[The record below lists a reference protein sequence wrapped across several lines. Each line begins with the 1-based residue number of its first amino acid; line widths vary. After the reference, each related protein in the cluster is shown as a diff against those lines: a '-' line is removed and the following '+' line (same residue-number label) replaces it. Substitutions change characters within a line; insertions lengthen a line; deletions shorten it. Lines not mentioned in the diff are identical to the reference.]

1 MKVKLPLLTLL
12 LLSIIF
18 CLSFGKAIIP
28 IWLCAVIVVVSVI
41 ILVYWLLYTI
51 DISKTFAEKKFIELN
66 EKIANSTTAITD
78 TYLESQEKH
87 LEVVQSYFSNL
98 NQLIEKSSNL
108 LNETISTETK
118 NLLGNIESQ
127 ENNNNKRYEK
137 LLEEFSVLK
146 KTLESDYSQLSSALS
161 CSTEKIS
168 ELGENVHTAITKESE
183 LTRDCLSNTTKR
195 VEENIVAHTN
205 TNKKDSDEAFKVL
218 ITSLHKYLETI
229 SALLSGKSD
238 DINSSLIKVQSGLS
252 EHVSQSEG
260 NLLENVNKIIVVAVE
275 SIQKQIDSLAQET
288 NANHESMKS
297 SAINLAEKSD
307 AIIGQVT
314 QVSDDIVKQVKLFNE
329 DIQKRTETRI
339 ASSQTSIESSIEKIE
354 QSSKESYDLLMKS
367 SQTQGETIKEAID
380 SIELKTNSIEEAIA
394 NSTGNLLARVES
406 VNDRVNSTEG
416 KIDGRLI
423 ETKNAI
429 KQNIDSIVKEVE
441 LSLTERIES
450 SEKRSKESYDLL
462 MKSSQTQGETIKEAI
477 DSIELKTNSIEEAI
491 ANSTGNL
498 LARVESVNDRVNSTE
513 GKIDGRLIETKNA
526 IKQNIDSIV
535 KEVELSLTERIESSE
550 KRSKELADFL
560 NESNTE
566 QFDSVQKSIITI
578 QEQGAGVSNLISN
591 NIKESDKAT
600 ELFLQKIDEQ
610 YDSLNKNLE
619 SVQIKT
625 QNIEESVSTLVEKD
639 NNNLLISSVKS
650 VVGEIKSLISNTVS
664 DLNNQFLD
672 SQISQ
677 ETTNNELSKLQTL
690 LRTVLLS
697 LEKSHEEGS
706 RRNGQPNNSNG
717 NPNRTEKISD
727 KETGNTV
734 INQFKSD
741 KLIKSTM
748 RDSSD
753 TIIYE
758 MEYVNDKIV
767 RSKNYDKKGKLNL
780 EQTYYDNGQ
789 VHYRIEFTSS
799 GKKTTEFDINGKKK

>member
-1 MKVKLPLLTLL
+1 MKVKLFLLTIL

-51 DISKTFAEKKFIELN
+51 DISKTFAEKKFVEIDEM
-66 EKIANSTTAITD
+66 IANNATAITE
-78 TYLESQEKH
+78 TYLESQEKQ
-87 LEVVQSYFSNL
+87 LETVLSYYSNL

-108 LNETISTETK
+108 LKETISTETK

-127 ENNNNKRYEK
+127 ENNNNNRYEK

-146 KTLESDYSQLSSALS
+146 KTLESNYSQLSSALS
-161 CSTEKIS
+161 NSTEKIS
-168 ELGENVHTAITKESE
+168 EIGENMHTAITKESE
-183 LTRDCLSNTTKR
+183 LTRDCLNNTTKR

-205 TNKKDSDEAFKVL
+205 TNKKDSDEAVRVL

-252 EHVSQSEG
+252 EHVSQSES

-288 NANHESMKS
+288 NANHESIKS

-314 QVSDDIVKQVKLFNE
+314 QVSDEIVKQVKLFNE
-329 DIQKRTETRI
+329 DIQKKTETKI
-339 ASSQTSIESSIEKIE
+339 ASSQTSLESSIEKIE
-354 QSSKESYDLLMKS
+354 QSSKESYELLMKS
-367 SQTQGETIKEAID
+367 AQTQGETIKDAID
-380 SIELKTNSIEEAIA
+380 SIELKTNSIEETIT

-423 ETKNAI
+423 ETENTI

-441 LSLTERIES
+441 LSLTE
-450 SEKRSKESYDLL
+450 K
-462 MKSSQTQGETIKEAI
+462 
-477 DSIELKTNSIEEAI
+477 
-491 ANSTGNL
+491 
-498 LARVESVNDRVNSTE
+498 
-513 GKIDGRLIETKNA
+513 
-526 IKQNIDSIV
+526 
-535 KEVELSLTERIESSE
+535 IESSE

-566 QFDSVQKSIITI
+566 QFCSVQKSIIAI
-578 QEQGAGVSNLISN
+578 QEQGAGVSNLINN

-610 YDSLNKNLE
+610 YDSLNKNLGA
-619 SVQIKT
+619 VQIKT
-625 QNIEESVSTLVEKD
+625 QNIEESVSALVEKG

-677 ETTNNELSKLQTL
+677 ETTNNELSKLQAL

-697 LEKSHEEGS
+697 LEKNHEVNS
-706 RRNGQPNNSNG
+706 QRNGQPNNSNG

-734 INQFKSD
+734 INQFKD
-741 KLIKSTM
+741 GKLIKSTM
-748 RDSSD
+748 NDSGG

-758 MEYVNDKIV
+758 MEYLNDKIV
-767 RSKNYDKKGKLNL
+767 RSRNYDKRGKLNL

-789 VHYRIEFTSS
+789 VHYRNEFTSS

>member
-1 MKVKLPLLTLL
+1 MKVKSLLLTIL
-12 LLSIIF
+12 LLSVLF
-18 CLSFGKAIIP
+18 GLSIGRTIVP
-28 IWLCAVIVVVSVI
+28 IWLCAVIVIVSVV
-41 ILVYWLLYTI
+41 ILVYWLLYTM
-51 DISKTFAEKKFIELN
+51 DISKTIAEKKFAEID
-66 EKIANSTTAITD
+66 EKIANSTTTITD
-78 TYLESQEKH
+78 SFIESQEKQ
-87 LEVVQSYFSNL
+87 LEAVQLYYNNL
-98 NQLIEKSSNL
+98 SQLIEKCSNL
-108 LNETISTETK
+108 LKETISAETK
-118 NLLGNIESQ
+118 NLLGNMESQ
-127 ENNNNKRYEK
+127 ENNNNKRNEK
-137 LLEEFSVLK
+137 LLVELSILK
-146 KTLESDYSQLSSALS
+146 KNIESNSSQLSNDLS
-161 CSTEKIS
+161 SSTVKLS
-168 ELGENVHTAITKESE
+168 EIGENLHTAITKENE
-183 LTRDCLSNTTKR
+183 ITRDCLSNTTKR

-205 TNKKDSDEAFKVL
+205 TNKKDSDEAVRVL
-218 ITSLHKYLETI
+218 ITSLRKYLETI

-252 EHVSQSEG
+252 EHVSQSES
-260 NLLENVNKIIVVAVE
+260 NLLENVNKIIVFTVE

-288 NANHESMKS
+288 NANHESIKS

-314 QVSDDIVKQVKLFNE
+314 QVSDEIVKQVKLFNE
-329 DIQKRTETRI
+329 DIQKKTETKI
-339 ASSQTSIESSIEKIE
+339 ASSQTSLESSIEKIE
-354 QSSKESYDLLMKS
+354 QASKESYELLLKS
-367 SQTQGETIKEAID
+367 AQTQGETIKDAID
-380 SIELKTNSIEEAIA
+380 SIELKTNSIEETIT

-416 KIDGRLI
+416 KIDGRLL
-423 ETKNAI
+423 ETENTI

-441 LSLTERIES
+441 LSLIE
-450 SEKRSKESYDLL
+450 K
-462 MKSSQTQGETIKEAI
+462 
-477 DSIELKTNSIEEAI
+477 
-491 ANSTGNL
+491 
-498 LARVESVNDRVNSTE
+498 
-513 GKIDGRLIETKNA
+513 
-526 IKQNIDSIV
+526 
-535 KEVELSLTERIESSE
+535 IESSE

-566 QFDSVQKSIITI
+566 QFCSVQKSIIAI

>member
-1 MKVKLPLLTLL
+1 MKVKSLLLTIL
-12 LLSIIF
+12 LLSVLF
-18 CLSFGKAIIP
+18 GLSIGRTIVP
-28 IWLCAVIVVVSVI
+28 IWLCAVIVIVSVV
-41 ILVYWLLYTI
+41 ILVYWLLYTM
-51 DISKTFAEKKFIELN
+51 DISKTIAEKKFAEID
-66 EKIANSTTAITD
+66 EKIANSTTTITD
-78 TYLESQEKH
+78 SFIESQEKQ
-87 LEVVQSYFSNL
+87 LEAVQLYYNNL
-98 NQLIEKSSNL
+98 SQLIEKCSNL
-108 LNETISTETK
+108 LKETISAETK
-118 NLLGNIESQ
+118 NLLGNMESQ
-127 ENNNNKRYEK
+127 ENNNNKRNEK
-137 LLEEFSVLK
+137 LLVELSILK
-146 KTLESDYSQLSSALS
+146 KNIESNSSQLSNDLS
-161 CSTEKIS
+161 SSTVKLS
-168 ELGENVHTAITKESE
+168 EIGENLHTAITKENE
-183 LTRDCLSNTTKR
+183 ITRDCLSNTTKR

-205 TNKKDSDEAFKVL
+205 TNKKDSDEAVRVL

-252 EHVSQSEG
+252 EHVSQSES
-260 NLLENVNKIIVVAVE
+260 NLLENVNKIIVFTVE

-288 NANHESMKS
+288 NANHESIKS

-314 QVSDDIVKQVKLFNE
+314 QVSDEIVKQVKLFNE
-329 DIQKRTETRI
+329 DIQKKTETKI
-339 ASSQTSIESSIEKIE
+339 ASSQTSLESSIEKIE
-354 QSSKESYDLLMKS
+354 QSSKESYELLMKS
-367 SQTQGETIKEAID
+367 AQTQGETIKDVID
-380 SIELKTNSIEEAIA
+380 SIELKTNSIEETIT

-416 KIDGRLI
+416 KIDGRLL
-423 ETKNAI
+423 ETENTI

-441 LSLTERIES
+441 LSLIE
-450 SEKRSKESYDLL
+450 K
-462 MKSSQTQGETIKEAI
+462 
-477 DSIELKTNSIEEAI
+477 
-491 ANSTGNL
+491 
-498 LARVESVNDRVNSTE
+498 
-513 GKIDGRLIETKNA
+513 
-526 IKQNIDSIV
+526 
-535 KEVELSLTERIESSE
+535 IESSE

-566 QFDSVQKSIITI
+566 QFCSVQKSIIAI

-610 YDSLNKNLE
+610 YDSLNKNLGA
-619 SVQIKT
+619 VQIKT
-625 QNIEESVSTLVEKD
+625 QNIEESVSALVEKG

-677 ETTNNELSKLQTL
+677 ETTNNELSKLQAL

-706 RRNGQPNNSNG
+706 RRNGQPNKSID
-717 NPNRTEKISD
+717 NPNRIEKITD
-727 KETGNTV
+727 KETGNIV
-734 INQFKSD
+734 INQFKDD

-767 RSKNYDKKGKLNL
+767 RSRNYDKKGKLNL

-789 VHYRIEFTSS
+789 VHYRNEFTSS
-799 GKKTTEFDINGKKK
+799 GKRTTEFDINGKKK